1 MFNIKIIRPRIAV
14 VKKFLF
20 YLADLTIEKGGFHGV
35 SMFSRDILLKGLI
48 DPEYESELKSEQV
61 EINENILSKIEDDAD
76 VEDSKKLINEV
87 NQENLDFEAVE
98 DSKINQINE
107 KFISVVKSLTPVSQL
122 LLDRIYKNL

>member
-1 MFNIKIIRPRIAV
+1 
-14 VKKFLF
+14 
-20 YLADLTIEKGGFHGV
+20 
-35 SMFSRDILLKGLI
+35 MFSRDILLKGLI